1 MKLIISFLTI
11 SALCLNSCKDSKSD
25 FQLKV
30 ESAVSNHVK
39 SELDFPDSYTSISFS
54 NFDSIIPFEKSE
66 GYFELINKK
75 NILLER
81 LQVCESALEKK
92 EINSQLEGW
101 ENRFKVAKLDY
112 PQGHYIIIHKY
123 KKKNDRGIIAEH
135 EKEFRLDDE
144 LNVFGEP

>member
-1 MKLIISFLTI
+1 MKLSIIFLAI
-11 SALCLNSCKDSKSD
+11 SSLYLNSCKESKSD

-30 ESAVSNHVK
+30 ESAVSEHIK

-54 NFDSIIPFEKSE
+54 GFDSIIPFEKTE

-75 NILLER
+75 NLLLEK
-81 LQVCESALEKK
+81 LQACKSDLEKQ
-92 EINSQLEGW
+92 EINAQLQGW
-101 ENRFKVAKLDY
+101 ENRYMVAKLDY

-144 LNVFGEP
+144 LKVFGEP